1 MEKGPTHT
9 EGNEEKAKVG
19 YDTLKAMK
27 KGPTHTE
34 GKEERAT

>member
-9 EGNEEKAKVG
+9 EGNEKMAKDG